1 MDLSVSKKGSVLI
14 MGPSGAGKTSLLRAV
29 AGLWEQGDGDVRWA
43 ANAASEAA
51 AALATAAAKVKDA
64 DGAAAASAEDEIQEK
79 GSTATAAALENNGL
93 YFIPQR
99 PYLVLGTLRQQLL
112 YPTWVQPEKMEKGAV
127 GANEDDD
134 IDWSCG
140 IEGCAPKPEDA
151 ELAAALER
159 VNLGRVHSVHPH
171 HIF

>member
-51 AALATAAAKVKDA
+51 ATAAAKEKEG
-64 DGAAAASAEDEIQEK
+64 DGAAASSGDGIQENE
-79 GSTATAAALENNGL
+79 STATAAALENNGL

-112 YPTWVQPEKMEKGAV
+112 YPTWVQPEKKMEKAGLVYAHTFSL
-127 GANEDDD
+127 NFR
-134 IDWSCG
+134 
-140 IEGCAPKPEDA
+140 
-151 ELAAALER
+151 L
-159 VNLGRVHSVHPH
+159 
-171 HIF
+171 